1 MCVISPLFFFL
12 IFLSH
17 ILNFSITYINLQ
29 SVTKK
34 LKVIRT
40 KKKKGLIIK
49 VGGAMVLSHRSCMVR
64 TYVPLH
70 YDFIISDHQS
80 VRGECV
86 RVHLIL
92 FLFQAHYQ
100 T

>member
-1 MCVISPLFFFL
+1 M
-12 IFLSH
+12 
-17 ILNFSITYINLQ
+17 
-29 SVTKK
+29 
-34 LKVIRT
+34 
-40 KKKKGLIIK
+40 K
-49 VGGAMVLSHRSCMVR
+49 VGGVMVLSHRSCMVR

-80 VRGECV
+80 VREECV